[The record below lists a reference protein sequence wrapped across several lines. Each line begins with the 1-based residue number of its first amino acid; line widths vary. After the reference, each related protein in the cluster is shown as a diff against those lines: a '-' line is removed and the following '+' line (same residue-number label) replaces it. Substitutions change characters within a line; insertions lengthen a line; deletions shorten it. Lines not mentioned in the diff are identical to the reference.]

1 MSTSSPNVNLQWLR
15 LCYGQACLTKGGPSN
30 VVESLH
36 LCYLEGELFQRGSV
50 QTVGMEHCPL
60 LEILLQH
67 AKDCSTPH
75 SLFVT
80 QHRGVGGRAFFVES
94 GSAHGR
100 SLPPFSS
107 AWGRQRKSYSLPVSA
122 LHLLLTNMESAQ
134 VLIFLLLSD
143 CIYQSFYITGE
154 SISNKNKELRLQ
166 NPLAKRT
173 RYISGTR
180 ETIKKQVS
188 L

>member
-1 MSTSSPNVNLQWLR
+1 MWWSHYTSASWKVSGSREAMLR
-15 LCYGQACLTKGGPSN
+15 LWAWSTALYWRYFFSMPRTVQLLAHCYTA
-30 VVESLH
+30 
-36 LCYLEGELFQRGSV
+36 RR
-50 QTVGMEHCPL
+50 
-60 LEILLQH
+60 
-67 AKDCSTPH
+67 A
-75 SLFVT
+75 
-80 QHRGVGGRAFFVES
+80 GVGGGPFFVES